1 MLDPF
6 PALSTDRLQLRKV
19 VADDAALVLK
29 GYSDHRVNQYMSVA
43 YHNLMEVQVQLEWY
57 DELLSK
63 KKRYLVGC
71 LSERKW
77 RNDW

>member
-43 YHNLMEVQVQLEWY
+43 YHNLMEVQV
-57 DELLSK
+57 
-63 KKRYLVGC
+63 LVWISGNCDWISC
-71 LSERKW
+71 LKEILISLVIRSI
-77 RNDW
+77 